1 MLVEPLVC
9 DIDFLIWF
17 LNQSC
22 FFKNLLRMETYCWI
36 FDLNNGTVLQGMEV
50 DNLEW
55 APWITSTS
63 MMLGLVSNSSF
74 TIISCGIFILLLLG
88 GLGTWYRY
96 HGQNASNCENNAKKI
111 GDTTIYEFHKPEG
124 QPKVEIVFIHGLQVG
139 DYENAYWKTWCTRD
153 RSQCWP
159 QTWLKTKF
167 ENDAWILSV
176 SYDSSALNTYQSGN
190 TNSKEMGKKILGDMI
205 RAGIGKGGCPIVFV
219 CHSLG
224 GLIVKE
230 VVLRASEESGDEYC
244 KFLNN
249 IQAFFFYGTPHS
261 GSDLHNFMIVRVL
274 RSILNILSVIG
285 GVFGIPTE
293 SSNVKFLEVFDV
305 ERTKLNSTFLTL
317 RGKDHGQWKLFVVAE
332 GAKTKFL
339 WVVPI
344 ASAKVGVE
352 EDEFYVSIGVNHQ
365 DICKPKNA
373 EDEGYLRLVKWIK
386 TVLKEEEKRKRRKE
400 EIPIELLHVKPVGIE
415 KKVQKIEKQL
425 KDFSIVGLV
434 GMGGA
439 GKSTLSLQTFNSMKK
454 DFVKSC
460 FVDVEGE
467 HGQDVSS
474 VLKKLRRELCNCRTE
489 EGNMTDEDLSEIKN
503 CLKSESESVLVV
515 LDDVKK
521 PLLDFEVF
529 EELGS
534 KCKLIVTTRDKTHLQ
549 VFVTDKKAILE
560 EVIGIKEDGFDK
572 ELFYSYAF
580 RGIESDHERTTC
592 KEIGDKIVERCGGL
606 PLSLKVIGQTV
617 AQYNGEPLH
626 QREEFW
632 KDIYDKLCVADKGD
646 DNNKKLW
653 SRLEISYNSLGP
665 SEKELFLDCACMRGD
680 EDRVD
685 MVSAYG
691 SIYGPSTV
699 RTLENRF
706 LISINRTNNR
716 WRTLQIPRVVMH
728 EQLRDM
734 GRRIA
739 KRANIEYKYFSNE
752 DISELGN
759 PDFKTLRFLS
769 LKEINADHS
778 TASFFKS
785 CWPDYFPEVKYL
797 RFDKCNL
804 DLVEGCLS
812 RCSQKKL
819 SWLFIEGNSSRDED
833 QSIRSLILSSFYQMP
848 VLYLFGLMT
857 IPQSIGN
864 LKYLKMLEIHC
875 RLLKDLPEEVG
886 HLQELRRLN
895 LSGCCELLNIPSGVG
910 NLSKLEY
917 LNLSGC
923 HALQSLCDFEV
934 GMDSLQELILYMTG
948 SRARRVLVELKGLA
962 NLRRLQTLNLRF
974 SSFRKCNFPGCLEI
988 LSQLRMLFITRC
1000 HKDLLQEAAEAFRS
1014 PEFQSAAFI
1023 ELHLDIIPETRLPS
1037 CPNLIALRLENTLK
1051 LQEWPD
1057 LFLNMPKLQVLRLL
1071 SGDCCNEW
1079 RKLPRSFGALVHLKE
1094 LLLVGFLNLEEFPE
1108 SIKNLT
1114 QLEEFCI
1121 SSFPKLLRLPVCL
1134 KSFEHLRNVEIASCP
1149 SIKWEESGQKALRDM
1164 PSLQVLRY

>member
-1 MLVEPLVC
+1 MR
-9 DIDFLIWF
+9 F
-17 LNQSC
+17 STSMYATT
-22 FFKNLLRMETYCWI
+22 LLE
-36 FDLNNGTVLQGMEV
+36 VKGMEV

-55 APWITSTS
+55 APGITSTS

-74 TIISCGIFILLLLG
+74 TIISCLIFIPLLLG
-88 GLGTWYRY
+88 GMGTWYRC

-139 DYENAYWKTWCTRD
+139 DYQNAYWKTWCTRD

-176 SYDSSALNTYQSGN
+176 CYDSSALNTYESGN
-190 TNSKEMGKKILGDMI
+190 TNSKAMGEKILGDMI
-205 RAGIGKGGCPIVFV
+205 RAGIGQGGCPIVFV

-230 VVLRASEESGDEYC
+230 VVLRASKESGDEYR

-249 IQAFFFYGTPHS
+249 IRAFFFYGTPHS
-261 GSDLHNFMIVRVL
+261 GSNLHNFMIVRFL
-274 RSILNILSVIG
+274 RSILNIFSVIG
-285 GVFGIPTE
+285 GVFGIPSE
-293 SSNVKFLEVFDV
+293 SSMVKFLEVFDV
-305 ERTKLNSTFLTL
+305 ERTKLNSKFITL
-317 RGKDHGQWKLFVVAE
+317 RNECHGHWKLFVVAE

-352 EDEFYVSIGVNHQ
+352 EDEFYVSTGVNHQ
-365 DICKPKNA
+365 DICKPK
-373 EDEGYLRLVKWIK
+373 DGQDGGYRRLVQCIE
-386 TVLKEEEKRKRRKE
+386 TVLKEEEDRQENLKAEAERRKRRLE

-415 KKVQKIEKQL
+415 KKVQKIEKHL

-454 DFVKSC
+454 DFKKSC
-460 FVDVEGE
+460 FVDVERK
-467 HGQDVSS
+467 HAQDVSS

-489 EGNMTDEDLSEIKN
+489 GGNMTDEDLSEIKN

-521 PLLDFEVF
+521 PLLDFKVF

-534 KCKLIVTTRDKTHLQ
+534 KCKLVVTTRDQTHLQ
-549 VFVTDKKAILE
+549 VFVNDNKAILE
-560 EVIGIKEDGFDK
+560 KVIGIKEDGFDK

-580 RGIESDHERTTC
+580 HGIESDHEKTTC

-617 AQYNGEPLH
+617 AQYNGEPLY
-626 QREEFW
+626 QRVGFW
-632 KDIYDKLCVADKGD
+632 KDIYEKLCDADEGD
-646 DNNKKLW
+646 DNNKLW
-653 SRLEISYNSLGP
+653 SRLEISYNSLGAN
-665 SEKELFLDCACMRGD
+665 EKELFLDCACMRRN
-680 EDRVD
+680 EDWID

-691 SIYGPSTV
+691 NVYGPSTV

-706 LISINRTNNR
+706 LISIDRVVKLFSLDNPVVH
-716 WRTLQIPRVVMH
+716 PRVVMH

-739 KRANIEYKYFSNE
+739 KRANIEYKSFSNE

-759 PDFKTLRFLS
+759 PDFKTLRVLS
-769 LKEINADHS
+769 LEKINADLS
-778 TASFFKS
+778 TASFLKS
-785 CWPDYFPEVKYL
+785 CLPECFSEVKYL

-804 DLVEGCLS
+804 SLVEHCLT
-812 RCSQKKL
+812 RCSPKKL
-819 SWLFIEGNSSRDED
+819 SWLFIGGRDSRDED
-833 QSIRSLILSSFYQMP
+833 QSIRSLIDKLRPFCQMR
-848 VLYLFGLMT
+848 VLQLFSLMIT
-857 IPQSIGN
+857 GIPQSIGN

-875 RLLKDLPEEVG
+875 GLLKDLPEEIG
-886 HLQELRRLN
+886 HLQELRRLD
-895 LSGCCELLNIPSGVG
+895 LSKCFGLLNISSGVG

-917 LNLSGC
+917 LNLSSC
-923 HALQSLCDFEV
+923 RALQSLCDFEV
-934 GMDSLQELILYMTG
+934 GMDSLQELILYRTG
-948 SRARRVLVELKGLA
+948 CSRRELDVELKGLA
-962 NLRRLQTLNLRF
+962 NLRRLQTLDLRG
-974 SSFRKCNFPGCLEI
+974 SSFRKCNLPGCLEI
-988 LSQLRMLFITRC
+988 LSQLRRLFITEC
-1000 HKDLLQEAAEAFRS
+1000 EKDLLQEAAEAFRS

-1023 ELHLDIIPETRLPS
+1023 QLHLDIIPETRLPS
-1037 CPNLIALRLENTLK
+1037 CPNLIGLRLKNTLK

-1057 LFLNMPKLQVLRLL
+1057 LFLDMPKLQFLYLH
-1071 SGDCCNEW
+1071 SEDCYNKW
-1079 RKLPRSFGALVHLKE
+1079 RELPRSFGALVHLKE
-1094 LLLVGFLNLEEFPE
+1094 LDLVGFQNLEEFPE

-1114 QLEEFCI
+1114 QLEEFRI
-1121 SSFPKLLRLPVCL
+1121 DGFPNLLRLPVCL
-1134 KSFEHLRNVEIASCP
+1134 KSFEHLRWVWIEECP

-1164 PSLQVLRY
+1164 PSLHIR